1 MKKINI
7 AVMDYST
14 CSVTLLSPMLENEE
28 TETVE
33 GFLVSEGYHLSN
45 CSFMATENEITLS
58 VE

>member
-7 AVMDYST
+7 AVIDYST
-14 CSVTLLSPMLENEE
+14 CSVDILSPMLVNGE

-33 GFLVSEGYHLSN
+33 DFLVSEGYHLSN
-45 CSFMATENEITLS
+45 CSFMATENEINLS